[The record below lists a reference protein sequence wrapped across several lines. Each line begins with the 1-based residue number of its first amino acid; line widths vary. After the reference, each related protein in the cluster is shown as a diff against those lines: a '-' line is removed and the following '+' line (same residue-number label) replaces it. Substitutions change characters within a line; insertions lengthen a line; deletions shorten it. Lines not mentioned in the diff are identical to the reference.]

1 MLSNRPDNPF
11 VSVIDRH
18 LMPNQISPTG
28 RSTVL
33 LIGAS
38 GLLGRAVAAC
48 LARES
53 SLTLLATIR
62 NRQSAGAKLLALPP
76 ENIAELDVLDQS
88 SLERI
93 FETRRPAAVI
103 LCAAER
109 RPDVCER
116 DPAAARAI
124 NVTAPARIGAL
135 AARYSAWTLGISTDY
150 VFDGKAAPYSE
161 DATPNPLNIYGRT
174 KLEGEA
180 ALLAASPLSCVL
192 RLPLLFGPIADWSES
207 AVTSLVPAVVASSRP
222 GADAVGM
229 DAWAIRYP
237 TWTPDVAQVIRDL
250 TLRHLAGES
259 VTGIRHWSSEEPM
272 TKYDIAQRI
281 AAALGIDAS
290 LTPITQPTDA
300 TPRPYDCHL
309 DAARVR
315 ALGIDYAT
323 PFDTALRTVLRDA
336 PQAL

>member
-1 MLSNRPDNPF
+1 
-11 VSVIDRH
+11 
-18 LMPNQISPTG
+18 MPNQSPVRKTI
-28 RSTVL
+28 L

-38 GLLGRAVAAC
+38 GLLGRAVAAS

-62 NRQSAGAKLLALPP
+62 NPQTAGAKLLALPS
-76 ENIAELDVLDQS
+76 ESIAELDVLDQP
-88 SLERI
+88 SLERV
-93 FETRRPAAVI
+93 FETCRPAAVI

-135 AARYSAWTLGISTDY
+135 AARYGAWTLGISTDY
-150 VFDGKAAPYSE
+150 VFDGRAAPYGE
-161 DATPNPLNIYGRT
+161 DAVPNPLNIYGRT

-192 RLPLLFGPIADWSES
+192 RLPLLFGPVADWSES
-207 AVTSLVPAVVASSRP
+207 AVTSLVPAVVASARP

-237 TWTPDVAQVIRDL
+237 TYTPDVAQVIRDL

-272 TKYDIAQRI
+272 TKYDIARRI
-281 AAALGIDAS
+281 AAALGIAAS
-290 LTPITQPTDA
+290 LAPIDQPTDA

-315 ALGIDYAT
+315 SLGIDYAT
-323 PFDTALRTVLRDA
+323 PFDTALRAVLRDA
-336 PQAL
+336 PQSP

>member
-1 MLSNRPDNPF
+1 
-11 VSVIDRH
+11 
-18 LMPNQISPTG
+18 MPNQISPID
-28 RSTVL
+28 RPTVL
-33 LIGAS
+33 VIGAS
-38 GLLGRAVAAC
+38 GLLGRAVAAS
-48 LARES
+48 LFREP

-62 NRQSAGAKLLALPP
+62 HPQGAGAKLLALPP
-76 ENIAELDVLDQS
+76 ENIAELDVLDEPA
-88 SLERI
+88 LERL
-93 FETRRPAAVI
+93 FETCRPAAVVI
-103 LCAAER
+103 CAAER

-124 NVTAPARIGAL
+124 NVAAPARIGAL
-135 AARYSAWTLGISTDY
+135 AARFGAWTLGISTDY
-150 VFDGKAAPYSE
+150 VFDGNAAPYGE

-207 AVTSLVPAVVASSRP
+207 AVTSLVPAVVASARP

-250 TLRHLAGES
+250 TLRHLAGKS

-272 TKYDIAQRI
+272 TKYDIARRI
-281 AAALGIDAS
+281 AAVLGIDAS
-290 LTPITQPTDA
+290 LAPITQPTDA

-309 DAARVR
+309 DTARVR

-336 PQAL
+336 PQAR

>member
-1 MLSNRPDNPF
+1 MDA
-11 VSVIDRH
+11 RH
-18 LMPNQISPTG
+18 LDRLRLRRQGSPYG
-28 RSTVL
+28 
-33 LIGAS
+33 
-38 GLLGRAVAAC
+38 
-48 LARES
+48 
-53 SLTLLATIR
+53 
-62 NRQSAGAKLLALPP
+62 
-76 ENIAELDVLDQS
+76 
-88 SLERI
+88 
-93 FETRRPAAVI
+93 
-103 LCAAER
+103 
-109 RPDVCER
+109 
-116 DPAAARAI
+116 
-124 NVTAPARIGAL
+124 
-135 AARYSAWTLGISTDY
+135 
-150 VFDGKAAPYSE
+150 E
-161 DATPNPLNIYGRT
+161 DAAPNPLNIYGRT

-207 AVTSLVPAVVASSRP
+207 AVTSLVPAVVASARP

-237 TWTPDVAQVIRDL
+237 TYTPDVAQVIRDL

-290 LTPITQPTDA
+290 LAPIAQPTDA

-323 PFDTALRTVLRDA
+323 PFDTALRSVLRDA
-336 PQAL
+336 PQAR

>member
-1 MLSNRPDNPF
+1 MTATDSSTPPA
-11 VSVIDRH
+11 
-18 LMPNQISPTG
+18 
-28 RSTVL
+28 TVL

-38 GLLGRAVAAC
+38 GLLGRAVAAS

-53 SLTLLATIR
+53 SIGLVATVR
-62 NRQSAGAKLLALPP
+62 NPKTAGAALLALPP
-76 ENIAELDVLDQS
+76 ENLALVDVLDHTV
-88 SLERI
+88 LERL
-93 FETRRPAAVI
+93 FESKKPAAVI

-135 AARYSAWTLGISTDY
+135 AARYGAWTLGISTDY
-150 VFDGKAAPYSE
+150 VFDGKSAPYRE

-192 RLPLLFGPIADWSES
+192 RLPLLYGPITDWSES
-207 AVTSLVPAVVASSRP
+207 AVTSLVPAIVASARP

-237 TWTPDVAQVIRDL
+237 TYTPDVAQVIRDL
-250 TLRHLAGES
+250 TLRHLAGS
-259 VTGIRHWSSEEPM
+259 PVTGIRHWSGKEPM

-281 AAALGIDAS
+281 AAALGIAAS
-290 LTPITQPTDA
+290 LTPIDQPTDA

-309 DAARVR
+309 DASRVR
-315 ALGIDYAT
+315 ELGIDYAT
-323 PFDTALRTVLRDA
+323 PFDTALRAVLRDA
-336 PQAL
+336 PRAL

>member
-1 MLSNRPDNPF
+1 
-11 VSVIDRH
+11 
-18 LMPNQISPTG
+18 MPNPTT
-28 RSTVL
+28 STDLPTIL
-33 LIGAS
+33 LIGAA
-38 GLLGRAVAAC
+38 GLLGRAVAAS
-48 LARES
+48 LSRES
-53 SLTLLATIR
+53 SLNLVATIR
-62 NRQSAGAKLLALPP
+62 NPQSAGAKRLALPP
-76 ENIAELDVLDQS
+76 ENLAMLDVLDEPA
-88 SLERI
+88 LDHL
-93 FETRRPAAVI
+93 FATRQPAAVI

-135 AARYSAWTLGISTDY
+135 AARHGAWTLGISTDY
-150 VFDGKAAPYSE
+150 VFDGKAAPYTE

-192 RLPLLFGPIADWSES
+192 RLPLLFGPIVDWSES
-207 AVTSLVPAVVASSRP
+207 AVTSLVPAIVASARP

-237 TWTPDVAQVIRDL
+237 TYTPDVADVIRDL
-250 TLRHLAGES
+250 TLRHLSGAS
-259 VTGIRHWSSEEPM
+259 ITGLRHWSGEEPM

-281 AAALGIDAS
+281 AAALGIEAALERID
-290 LTPITQPTDA
+290 QPTDA

-309 DAARVR
+309 DASRVR
-315 ALGIDYAT
+315 AAGIDHAT
-323 PFDTALRTVLRDA
+323 PFDIALRAVLRDA
-336 PQAL
+336 PQVL

>member
-1 MLSNRPDNPF
+1 MTA
-11 VSVIDRH
+11 IDSSTS
-18 LMPNQISPTG
+18 LPTI
-28 RSTVL
+28 L
-33 LIGAS
+33 LVGAS
-38 GLLGRAVAAC
+38 GLLGRAVAAS
-48 LARES
+48 LSREP

-62 NRQSAGAKLLALPP
+62 NPQGAGAKRLALPP
-76 ENIAELDVLDQS
+76 DNIAELDVLDQP
-88 SLERI
+88 SLERL
-93 FETRRPAAVI
+93 FEIHKPAAVI

-135 AARYSAWTLGISTDY
+135 AARYGAWTLGISTDY

-192 RLPLLFGPIADWSES
+192 RLPLLFGPIVDWSES
-207 AVTSLVPAVVASSRP
+207 AVTSLVPAVVASARP

-237 TWTPDVAQVIRDL
+237 TYTPDVAQVIRDL
-250 TLRHLAGES
+250 TLRHLAGDT

-272 TKYDIAQRI
+272 TKYAIAQRI
-281 AAALGIDAS
+281 AAALGIEAS

-309 DAARVR
+309 DATRVR

-323 PFDTALRTVLRDA
+323 PFDTALHAILHDGR
-336 PQAL
+336 PMP

>member
-1 MLSNRPDNPF
+1 
-11 VSVIDRH
+11 
-18 LMPNQISPTG
+18 MPNPASSTDVP
-28 RSTVL
+28 TVL

-38 GLLGRAVAAC
+38 GLLGRAVAAT

-53 SLTLLATIR
+53 SLTLLATLR
-62 NRQSAGAKLLALPP
+62 NPQSAGARRLALPP
-76 ENIAELDVLDQS
+76 ENIAELDVLDQP
-88 SLERI
+88 SLEHL
-93 FETRRPAAVI
+93 FETRKPAAVI

-135 AARYSAWTLGISTDY
+135 AARHGAWTLGISTDY

-207 AVTSLVPAVVASSRP
+207 AVTSLVPAIVASARP
-222 GADAVGM
+222 GAGAVGM

-237 TWTPDVAQVIRDL
+237 TYTPDVAEVIRAL
-250 TLRHLAGES
+250 TLRHLAGET

-272 TKYDIAQRI
+272 TKHDIAQRI

-290 LTPITQPTDA
+290 LTPIDQPTDA

-309 DAARVR
+309 DASRVR
-315 ALGIDYAT
+315 ALGIDCAT

>member
-1 MLSNRPDNPF
+1 
-11 VSVIDRH
+11 
-18 LMPNQISPTG
+18 MPNPTSSTE
-28 RSTVL
+28 RPTVL

-38 GLLGRAVAAC
+38 GLLGRAVAAS

-62 NRQSAGAKLLALPP
+62 NPQSAGAKLLALPP
-76 ENIAELDVLDQS
+76 ENIAQLDALDQP
-88 SLERI
+88 SLEHL
-93 FETRRPAAVI
+93 FETRKPAAVI
-103 LCAAER
+103 ICAAER
-109 RPDVCER
+109 RPDVCEN

-124 NVTAPARIGAL
+124 NVAAPARIGEL
-135 AARYSAWTLGISTDY
+135 AARYGAWTLGISTDY
-150 VFDGKAAPYSE
+150 VFDGKSAPYRE

-192 RLPLLFGPIADWSES
+192 RLPLLYGPIAAWSES
-207 AVTSLVPAVVASSRP
+207 AVTSLVPAIVASARP

-237 TWTPDVAQVIRDL
+237 TYTPDVAQVIRDL
-250 TLRHLAGES
+250 TLRHFAGAS
-259 VTGIRHWSSEEPM
+259 ITGIRHWSGEEPM
-272 TKYDIAQRI
+272 TKCEIARRI
-281 AAALGIDAS
+281 ATALGIEAS
-290 LTPITQPTDA
+290 LAPIEQPTDA

-309 DAARVR
+309 DATSLR
-315 ALGIDYAT
+315 ALGIDPAT

-336 PQAL
+336 PPIP

>member
-1 MLSNRPDNPF
+1 
-11 VSVIDRH
+11 
-18 LMPNQISPTG
+18 MPSPTP
-28 RSTVL
+28 STERKTIL

-38 GLLGRAVAAC
+38 GLLGRAVAAS
-48 LARES
+48 LASES

-62 NRQSAGAKLLALPP
+62 NPQSAGAKLLALPP
-76 ENIAELDVLDQS
+76 ENVAELDVLDQPA
-88 SLERI
+88 LEHL
-93 FETRRPAAVI
+93 FDTRKPAAVI

-124 NVTAPARIGAL
+124 NVDAPARVGAL
-135 AARYSAWTLGISTDY
+135 AARYGAWTLGISTDY
-150 VFDGKAAPYSE
+150 VFDGKAAPYRE

-180 ALLAASPLSCVL
+180 ALLAASSLSCVL

-207 AVTSLVPAVVASSRP
+207 AVTSLVPAVAASARP
-222 GADAVGM
+222 GARAVGM

-237 TWTPDVAQVIRDL
+237 TYTPDVAKVIRDL
-250 TLRHLAGES
+250 TLRHLAGEA
-259 VTGIRHWSSEEPM
+259 VTGIRHWSGEEPM
-272 TKYDIAQRI
+272 TKHDIAQQI

-290 LTPITQPTDA
+290 LTRIDQPTDA

-309 DAARVR
+309 DASRVR

-336 PQAL
+336 PQAP

>member
-1 MLSNRPDNPF
+1 
-11 VSVIDRH
+11 
-18 LMPNQISPTG
+18 MPHPNI
-28 RSTVL
+28 L

-38 GLLGRAVAAC
+38 GLLGRAVAAS

-53 SLTLLATIR
+53 SLTLIATIR
-62 NRQSAGAKLLALPP
+62 NPQSAGAKLLALPP
-76 ENIAELDVLDQS
+76 ENIAQLDALDQP
-88 SLERI
+88 SLEHL
-93 FETRRPAAVI
+93 FETRQPAAVI
-103 LCAAER
+103 ICAAER

-116 DPAAARAI
+116 DPATARAI

-135 AARYSAWTLGISTDY
+135 AARHGAWTLGISTDY

-192 RLPLLFGPIADWSES
+192 RLPLLYGPITDWSES
-207 AVTSLVPAVVASSRP
+207 AVTSLVPAIVASARP

-237 TWTPDVAQVIRDL
+237 TYTPDVAEVIRDL
-250 TLRHLAGES
+250 TLRHLAGS
-259 VTGIRHWSSEEPM
+259 PVTGIRHWSGEEPM
-272 TKYDIAQRI
+272 TKYEIAQRI
-281 AAALGIDAS
+281 AAALGITAS
-290 LTPITQPTDA
+290 LAPIDKPTDA

-315 ALGIDYAT
+315 ELGIDHAT
-323 PFDTALRTVLRDA
+323 PFDTALRTVLRAA
-336 PQAL
+336 PQVL